1 MADAYQM
8 FINGEWVNSSDGQ
21 TRDVINPATG
31 EVLATVQEGTK
42 EDADRAVAAARRA
55 FEGDWFDSTPKD
67 RQLALLK
74 FADAIEENADE
85 IVKLEAQ
92 NVGKPAAVTLSEEIP
107 PIVDNLR
114 FFAGAARTMEGRA
127 AGEYMAGFTS
137 YVRREPIGVAGL
149 IAPWNYPLMMAIW
162 KIGPALAT
170 GNTIVLKPSEM
181 TPLTALKLAELT
193 ADILPPGVF
202 NVVTGDGVPVG
213 DTIVRHPD
221 VGIVSL
227 TGDTATGKLIA
238 ANSAETLKRVHLEL
252 GGKAP
257 FIVFDDADME
267 QVIEFIKIG
276 GYFNSGQDC
285 TASAR
290 ILVGSG
296 AYENVLAELVP
307 AVESIK
313 VGDPFS
319 DDTEMGSMVS
329 KEQLERVTG
338 FVQRAEEAGGKV
350 LTGGKAIDQQGL
362 LVQPHGR
369 ERGRPGLRDH
379 PEGGLR
385 SGRHGATVRRR
396 GAGPRVGER
405 RALRIV
411 ELRVDPGRGP
421 GAPDGAQAPVRLRV
435 DQHPHPAHAGDA
447 ARRVQA
453 VRPRQGH
460 VGVLARG
467 LHEHQARDGVARLRR
482 TPRKTKAVRTWP

>member
-8 FINGEWVNSSDGQ
+8 FIDGEWVNSSDGQ

-31 EVLATVQEGTK
+31 EVIATVQEGTK
-42 EDADRAVAAARRA
+42 EDANRAVAAAKKA
-55 FEGDWFDSTPKD
+55 FEGDWYDSTPKD

-74 FADAIEENADE
+74 LADRIEEHADE

-114 FFAGAARTMEGRA
+114 FFGGAARTMEGRS

-170 GNTIVLKPSEM
+170 GNAIVLKPSEM

-213 DTIVRHPD
+213 DSLVRHPD

-267 QVIEFIKIG
+267 QVVEWIKIG

-307 AVESIK
+307 AV
-313 VGDPFS
+313 
-319 DDTEMGSMVS
+319 
-329 KEQLERVTG
+329 
-338 FVQRAEEAGGKV
+338 
-350 LTGGKAIDQQGL
+350 
-362 LVQPHGR
+362 
-369 ERGRPGLRDH
+369 
-379 PEGGLR
+379 
-385 SGRHGATVRRR
+385 
-396 GAGPRVGER
+396 
-405 RALRIV
+405 
-411 ELRVDPGRGP
+411 
-421 GAPDGAQAPVRLRV
+421 
-435 DQHPHPAHAGDA
+435 
-447 ARRVQA
+447 
-453 VRPRQGH
+453 
-460 VGVLARG
+460 
-467 LHEHQARDGVARLRR
+467 
-482 TPRKTKAVRTWP
+482 